1 MRLLLLSMYNRYS
14 WSLLKEEDG
23 VDSLGE
29 GMFLSK
35 KMYFTR
41 RTATR
46 EMVTT

>member
-1 MRLLLLSMYNRYS
+1 M
-14 WSLLKEEDG
+14 KEERWQRRRGTHDYG